1 MPKTSLDAID
11 RKILKYLIKNAR
23 MPFLEIARE
32 CGISGAAIHQRIRK
46 LDDSGVILGSRL
58 IVDPKMMG
66 FDVCAHISI
75 TLKDP
80 QLLKQTVEQL
90 KEIPEIVEAHFIT
103 GSGNIL
109 VKLYCVDN
117 EHLMRTIF
125 DGILRIQGVSSTE
138 TQISLQEAF
147 QRQVNIDFIEE
158 KHPAENHPLSPHDGD
173 PIGSP
178 FFHACEGKGATRFVI
193 ISRKNPPGPDF
204 PDLPG
209 TRTTKSRHPAIYP
222 ENRPP
227 PAKRRTCRHKR
238 KAPRLKTGGAPR
250 QTIV

>member
-109 VKLYCVDN
+109 VKLYCVTTN
-117 EHLMRTIF
+117 TSCVR
-125 DGILRIQGVSSTE
+125 SSTA
-138 TQISLQEAF
+138 SCVSRA
-147 QRQVNIDFIEE
+147 
-158 KHPAENHPLSPHDGD
+158 SPR
-173 PIGSP
+173 P
-178 FFHACEGKGATRFVI
+178 RRR
-193 ISRKNPPGPDF
+193 SRC
-204 PDLPG
+204 
-209 TRTTKSRHPAIYP
+209 
-222 ENRPP
+222 
-227 PAKRRTCRHKR
+227 RRRSSAR
-238 KAPRLKTGGAPR
+238 
-250 QTIV
+250 